1 MLRMFS
7 TLLLAGWL
15 LGSAWSS
22 VQGGGI
28 EWTSGGAD
36 VTFYFESQAEGG
48 PRWHTV
54 FRKKAA
60 TTEVSGLDTPFDGF
74 TGIVGHQKPGAVGDI
89 GDYVLNKPLI
99 GNLSSPQTVM
109 LGGDRFFT
117 TGYRQDGQ
125 IDFGLRTRL
134 RENQVALGIG
144 ESTVFNQFDG
154 FRLTL
159 DVAGSNLANGA
170 EFVMYGQDGQAVIDT
185 RSGLLSADWSN
196 FAHDHW
202 ALGFTAGGDH
212 YLQWSFQ
219 GVGGQY
225 GSSAPVG
232 SFGFIVS
239 AVPEP
244 SSLALGGLVA
254 LTGGGAWVV
263 RRRRKLA
270 AKR

>member
-36 VTFYFESQAEGG
+36 VTFYYESQAEGG

-54 FRKKAA
+54 FRKKGG
-60 TTEVSGLDTPFDGF
+60 TVVSGLDTPFDGF
-74 TGIVGHQKPGAVGDI
+74 TGIVGLGD
-89 GDYVLNKPLI
+89 DWRLNKPLI
-99 GNLSSPQTVM
+99 ANLSSPQTVM
-109 LGGDRFFT
+109 LGGDQFFT
-117 TGYRQDGQ
+117 TGYREDGQ
-125 IDFGLRTRL
+125 VDFGVRTRL
-134 RENQVALGIG
+134 REDFGGGI
-144 ESTVFNQFDG
+144 VNQFDG